1 MSKKPENLNTIR
13 QSCGSRVV
21 VNGVSCIS
29 PITDREMYD
38 SSLLYSAA
46 KNKHAKESL
55 VWKPMSEDWKEN
67 LQGRVLVPGYG
78 RRSDQI
84 TSADGQTP
92 V

>member
-29 PITDREMYD
+29 PIIDREMYD

-55 VWKPMSEDWKEN
+55 V
-67 LQGRVLVPGYG
+67 
-78 RRSDQI
+78 
-84 TSADGQTP
+84 
-92 V
+92 